1 MNRVIA
7 SVILSLFLF
16 GCAEVSARAI
26 QEAAYLARVADDY
39 VKEQHE
45 TRQWIRGECKAS
57 LVRQVED
64 LKRTGDEIA
73 VRALLSKY
81 YPAPITIALITK
93 IRNAPNSLLTNAEI
107 CESASGREQHD

>member
-1 MNRVIA
+1 MTKVIL
-7 SVILSLFLF
+7 SVILSLFLT

-26 QEAAYLARVADDY
+26 QEAAYLARVADEY

-45 TRQWIRGECKAS
+45 IRQWIREECKAS

-73 VRALLSKY
+73 VRDLLAKY
-81 YPAPITIALITK
+81 YPAPVTITIIK
-93 IRNAPNSLLTNAEI
+93 KVRDKSNNLLTNAKI
-107 CESASGREQHD
+107 CESD